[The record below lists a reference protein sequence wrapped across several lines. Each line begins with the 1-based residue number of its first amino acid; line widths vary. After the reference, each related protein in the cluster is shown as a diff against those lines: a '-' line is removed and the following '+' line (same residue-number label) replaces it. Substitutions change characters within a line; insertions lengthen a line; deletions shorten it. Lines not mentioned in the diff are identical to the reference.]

1 MQYKL
6 SFSPVFKLTLKRLC
20 SFLTRKY
27 SQDLASKTK
36 HAIQKGIEEKLLTD
50 PFVGPVCDRLL
61 DLGVAGY
68 RQLIIDK
75 HNLVIYNV
83 DKQHQKIIVL
93 LVFDSRQSIEKLLS
107 DVNLMI

>member
-1 MQYKL
+1 MSYQL
-6 SFSPVFKLTLKRLC
+6 VFSPVFKITLKRLC
-20 SFLTRKY
+20 NFLARKY
-27 SQDLASKTK
+27 SQGLASKTK
-36 HAIQKGIEEKLLTD
+36 LTIQKGIEEKLLID
-50 PFVGPVCDRLL
+50 PFIGPVCDRLL

-75 HNLVIYNV
+75 HNLVLYSV
-83 DKQHQKIIVL
+83 DKEHQKVIIL